1 MTLIVGTLK
10 PNLIKEDMMKLNAIA
25 LMAVSVILG
34 LAFSLWPVAAQDE
47 SSEESI
53 SPQEAQIILRETPV
67 NVPELIEKV
76 KRGVVVIQP
85 IDVSSIAAAEL
96 QSIGSGFVIDKQGHI
111 ITNHHVGGEAS
122 VADIIFWDGT
132 HERASLVATA
142 PYYEVA
148 LLKLDDPDPAKL
160 FPVTLGDSDTVKPG
174 DLALAMG
181 SPGSAEGENID
192 RSDPMEYWGLRSTAT
207 MRVITG
213 RHTDLKFEVRWNT
226 YGRRMSLKYAL
237 YLPYVFRTQVPL
249 NAGNSGGPLFNRQG
263 EVIAINT
270 WAGFSPAAQ
279 QSNLG
284 VPINCAKDFVVQVL
298 EHGRH
303 DIPWLGLHCIFP
315 PNVNNAEAYVEFVE
329 TQRPEGLWVFDVAP
343 ESPAEMAGLRKG
355 DQILMVNE
363 GVPPR
368 PEDFRVM
375 VLSADIGEEFALSIR
390 RGRREFTVHVYTVPK
405 PTYVPDFSV

>member
-1 MTLIVGTLK
+1 
-10 PNLIKEDMMKLNAIA
+10 MKLNIIA
-25 LMAVSVILG
+25 LMAVSVFFG
-34 LAFSLWPVAAQDE
+34 LALSLGQVAAQNE

-53 SPQEAQIILRETPV
+53 SSQEAQRILRETPL

-76 KRGVVVIQP
+76 KRGVVVVQP
-85 IDVSSIAAAEL
+85 IDVSSVFAAEL
-96 QSIGSGFVIDKQGHI
+96 QSLGSGFLIDKQGHI

-122 VADIIFWDGT
+122 IAEIIFWDGT
-132 HERASLVATA
+132 HARASLVATA

-148 LLKLDDPDPAKL
+148 LLKLDDPDSAKL

-181 SPGSAEGENID
+181 SPGSAEGKNID
-192 RSDPMEYWGLRSTAT
+192 RSDPLEYWGLRSTAT
-207 MRVITG
+207 MRVVTG
-213 RHTDLKFEVRWNT
+213 RQTDLKFEVRWNT

-249 NAGNSGGPLFNRQG
+249 NGGNSGGPLFNRQG

-270 WAGFSPAAQ
+270 WAGFSSAFQ
-279 QSNLG
+279 QNNIG
-284 VPINCAKDFVVQVL
+284 VPINCAKSFVVEVL

-303 DIPWLGLHCIFP
+303 DIPWLGIHCIFP
-315 PNVNNAEAYVEFVE
+315 PNINNPEAYLEFVE
-329 TQRPEGLWVFDVAP
+329 TQRPEGLWTFNVAP

-375 VLSADIGEEFALSIR
+375 VLGGDIGEEFVLSVR
-390 RGRREFTVHVYTVPK
+390 RGRQEFTVHVYTVPK
-405 PTYVPDFSV
+405 PRYMTDFSV